1 MRNSVKKFVELINK
15 RETILKEHLNGK
27 TWEEQRDIN
36 FPVESIWY
44 CQNIM
49 TIDREI
55 VNTANAIIAKFSI
68 PCPKQTTI
76 TEVLSNKWLTRLLNK
91 EQQPQ
96 VEK

>member
-1 MRNSVKKFVELINK
+1 MNRVKKFVELINK

-27 TWEEQRDIN
+27 TWEEQRDTN
-36 FPVESIWY
+36 FPAESIWY

-49 TIDREI
+49 PIDREI

-68 PCPKQTTI
+68 PCQKQTTI
-76 TEVLSNKWLTRLLNK
+76 TEVLSNKWLTRLLKK